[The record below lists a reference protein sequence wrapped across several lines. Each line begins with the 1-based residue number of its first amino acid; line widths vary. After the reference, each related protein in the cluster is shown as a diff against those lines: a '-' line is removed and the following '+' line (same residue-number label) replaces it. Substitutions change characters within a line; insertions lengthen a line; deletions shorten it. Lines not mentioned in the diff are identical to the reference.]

1 MNGGSK
7 TLNHSLV
14 HEVNHLFVRLSAF
27 FSSLG
32 YGMLVNADL
41 GQYVITY

>member
-14 HEVNHLFVRLSAF
+14 HEVNHLFVCLSAF
-27 FSSLG
+27 FSLG

-41 GQYVITY
+41 G